1 MNFYGTRDIKGEW
14 SRMKYNVFVNNVFV
28 NREEE
33 SRAM

>member
-14 SRMKYNVFVNNVFV
+14 SRMKYIVFV